1 MLLAVA
7 PLPGAREYPVREL
20 AAQIGA
26 TSPIRV
32 TPDGIGVD
40 VDGWVGLFLPLAGA
54 EALQIDYRSQGM
66 VMLTWGSGSGTS
78 APAPHSTPW
87 HRQVLPPGPG
97 RVTLDLRTTPLWN
110 ASRVPFLFLEGTGT
124 VVVTGLRARPA
135 PTNPAERI
143 RSLDEALRWAPV
155 RIGHTTINFIDS
167 PVWSQSRDL
176 QLQDLLGIAFVVLAA
191 LGTLAWWARKR
202 RWQPGPAIAVA
213 AIGVFAVGNLAF
225 AARVAPSLS
234 LAPRL
239 DSEARL
245 REWTTFDP
253 ELGPLAA
260 MARGAI
266 GPGERVGIQAQ
277 PSEWF
282 GWETLCFH
290 LAPRPCV
297 QLLPGVAE
305 FSGLQGVDRLRLDQ
319 IDAVVYFHAG
329 TPLLAGFSPT
339 SVLDK
344 NAFVARRR

>member
-7 PLPGAREYPVREL
+7 PLPGAREYPLREL
-20 AAQIGA
+20 ASQIGA
-26 TSPIRV
+26 TSPIGL

-54 EALQIDYRSQGM
+54 EALQIDYRSQGL
-66 VMLTWGSGSGTS
+66 VMLTWGSGSGAS
-78 APAPHSTPW
+78 APAPHSSPW
-87 HRQVLPPGPG
+87 HRQMLPPGSG
-97 RVTLDLRTTPLWN
+97 SVTLDLRTTPLWSP
-110 ASRVPFLFLEGTGT
+110 SRVPFLFLEGTGT
-124 VVVTGLRARPA
+124 VILTGLRARLAPA
-135 PTNPAERI
+135 TAADRI

-155 RIGHTTINFIDS
+155 RIGHTTINFIDA
-167 PVWSQSRDL
+167 PVWSQSRNL
-176 QLQDLLGIAFVVLAA
+176 QVLDMLGIAFVALAVA
-191 LGTLAWWARKR
+191 GALAWRARKR
-202 RWQPGPAIAVA
+202 TWQPGPAIAVA
-213 AIGVFAVGNLAF
+213 AVAVFAVGNLAF

-234 LAPRL
+234 LVPRL
-239 DSEARL
+239 DPEARL
-245 REWTTFDP
+245 REWKGFHP

-260 MARGAI
+260 MARHAI
-266 GPGERVGIQAQ
+266 GPTERVGVQAM
-277 PSEWF
+277 PSDWF

-329 TPLLAGFSPT
+329 APLPAGFSPS